1 MSAIRAPI
9 MQGSRPPMN
18 SDESSINTGVF
29 FLRNTPDA
37 FRLLDMLWL
46 YDAGRH
52 QPNWEQDALHW
63 LL

>member
-1 MSAIRAPI
+1 
-9 MQGSRPPMN
+9 MN